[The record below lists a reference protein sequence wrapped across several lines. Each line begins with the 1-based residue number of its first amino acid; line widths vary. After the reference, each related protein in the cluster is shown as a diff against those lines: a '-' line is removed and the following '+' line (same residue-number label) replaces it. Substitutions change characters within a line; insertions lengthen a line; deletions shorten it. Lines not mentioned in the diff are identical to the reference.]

1 MRIYTAIFI
10 LSLTLILSGC
20 SDLSVSQEEIE
31 GKAEIKS
38 ESIVRY
44 RIVDF
49 EIDTDDEEQEI
60 DLTQLY
66 DHVTIYS
73 EEIREF
79 NEFGFP
85 VRLYFNNYED
95 NDESESIYTYS
106 DDNRVAEIERFKDG
120 EPCSDCHPTK
130 IIRDFDEL
138 NQVAGEENYDDNII
152 LFYDAFTYSRF
163 EEVDHITRYTSKEGN
178 EIHTTFFTYLI
189 NNRGDR
195 VIRTER
201 IFFKHVNRVLRT
213 EYGYD
218 DDGFLIRVTQLD
230 EIPERIV
237 LDEKRYIN
245 LAFDERFNWV
255 IRIENGIWLIERFI
269 EYY

>member
-1 MRIYTAIFI
+1 MRIYTAIFL
-10 LSLTLILSGC
+10 LSLILTGC

-31 GKAEIKS
+31 GKTEVKS

-49 EIDTDDEEQEI
+49 EIDTEEEI

-79 NEFGFP
+79 NKFGFP
-85 VRLYFNNYED
+85 VRVYFNNYED

-120 EPCSDCHPTK
+120 QPCSDCNPTK
-130 IIRDFDEL
+130 IIREFDEL
-138 NQVAGEENYDDNII
+138 NQVAGEENYDNDTI
-152 LFYDAFTYSRF
+152 LFYDEFTYSRF
-163 EEVDHITRYTSKEGN
+163 DEVDHITRYTSKEGD
-178 EIHTTFFTYLI
+178 ELYTTFFTYLVTK
-189 NNRGDR
+189 RGVR
-195 VIRTER
+195 VKRAGR
-201 IFFKHVNRVLRT
+201 QFFKNENRVLRT

-237 LDEKRYIN
+237 LDEKRYMN
-245 LAFDERFNWV
+245 LAFDERFNWL
-255 IRIENGIWLIERFI
+255 IRIENGIWLIERYI